1 MQKTDTNEPKI
12 FSVDFVE
19 NTTKNTACQFH
30 ATYELCFFSAGN
42 RTYIANEQV
51 YDAKPYSFIIV
62 PPFVQHS
69 TCGTEAATRTV
80 VYFNRAFLEDY
91 FSENFIDELLAGLS
105 APLFAQTYSEGDFP
119 CLVEALKIAYFQH
132 RKANAALYLGQL
144 LQAVKSAKQLPAK
157 QKSETVQNTV
167 TRALKYIE
175 NKFETLENLQEI
187 ANELRVSLSYLEASF
202 RKSTGISLMQYV
214 IKTRINYA
222 AKLLLE
228 KKKSITEIAL
238 ICGFNS
244 ATHFSNTFKKHTG
257 VSPRAYRK

>member
-1 MQKTDTNEPKI
+1 MQNEPKI

-30 ATYELCFFSAGN
+30 GTYEICFFFTGS
-42 RTYIANEQV
+42 RTYIVNEQV
-51 YDAKPYSFIIV
+51 YDAKPYSFIII
-62 PPFVQHS
+62 PPYVQHS
-69 TCGTEAATRTV
+69 TCGTDAATRTV
-80 VYFNRAFLEDY
+80 IYFNRAFLEDY
-91 FSENFIDELLAGLS
+91 FSEKFITELLAGLS
-105 APLFAQTYSEGDFP
+105 APLFGLTHPEGDFP
-119 CLVEALKIAYFQH
+119 RIAEALKIVYFQH
-132 RKANAALYLGQL
+132 RKTDAALYLGQL
-144 LQAVKSAKQLPAK
+144 LQSVKSAKQLPAK

-175 NKFETLENLQEI
+175 NKFGTLENLQEI
-187 ANELRVSLSYLEASF
+187 ASELRVSLSYLEASF

-228 KKKSITEIAL
+228 NKKSITEIAF